1 MKIRI
6 WQNEGKT
13 RESLRLR
20 FLNYVDTV
28 NATGYAHINRLDY
41 DCVFAGEVQAQ
52 TLGDVFRMF
61 NVNHPKYYI
70 GRSLSVSDVV
80 EVLEAT
86 ADVDVGTYFVD
97 SIGFRNVVF
106 EDRPTQIS
114 VPVGNGKTITA
125 EIGEDHDYKEIY
137 VGVTEG
143 DCWLQDLA
151 IVRNAYETTKDLEV
165 KQLDYAEVLVYGDAN
180 DEDYTKRFEVDYHEE
195 DSDDDEG

>member
-13 RESLRLR
+13 RDSLRLR
-20 FLNYVDTV
+20 FLNYVNTV

-41 DCVFAGEVQAQ
+41 DCVFAGEVQAE
-52 TLGDVFRMF
+52 TLDDVFQMF
-61 NVNHPKYYI
+61 NVNHPAYYI

-80 EVLEAT
+80 EVLEGT
-86 ADVDVGTYFVD
+86 NSVGAGAYFVD
-97 SIGFRNVVF
+97 SVGFRNVVF

-114 VPVGNGKTITA
+114 VPVGNGKAIA
-125 EIGEDHDYKEIY
+125 AAIGDDHDYKEIY

-151 IVRNAYETTKDLEV
+151 IVRNAYETTENLEV
-165 KQLDYAEVLVYGDAN
+165 KQLDHAEVLVFGDVN
-180 DEDYTKRFEVDYHEE
+180 DDDFTQRFKIDYYKEDA
-195 DSDDDEG
+195 DDDEG